1 MRLARSARQLRPA
14 RRGRH
19 PPGLRSRT
27 RFPSRANGRP
37 CHLVRSRVRRR
48 SVARQRPLWVKDE
61 LLRHSNTGYWD
72 MFGDAVPGDV
82 EKASKEQDVA
92 A

>member
-1 MRLARSARQLRPA
+1 
-14 RRGRH
+14 
-19 PPGLRSRT
+19 
-27 RFPSRANGRP
+27 
-37 CHLVRSRVRRR
+37 
-48 SVARQRPLWVKDE
+48 LWVKDE